1 MRSQERAARAAHARA
16 LATEDT
22 DDPRSRSPSVVT
34 LRPSDAELGLD
45 TWMREQ
51 GLDAD
56 DDDVERQRRRWL
68 AAARDLIRQRRELQ
82 EQAARGSERHQR
94 QLVERHQWELN
105 QAANAGYYIRGY
117 GKGKGHAATARA
129 AHEAVDAA
137 RAAQRSEQPPQGA
150 GAEEALA
157 APVLWRGV
165 TPGGVRLVARRWR
178 QPLVDGLDWSR
189 EPLAPSDV
197 QRLEDAARA
206 AAESFPPGAPLD
218 ATAAAWVWMTAY
230 GVLWREMAGLP
241 AAPPPVPTLRR
252 EPSLSS
258 SSDGWLSAG
267 DD

>member
-51 GLDAD
+51 GLDPD

-82 EQAARGSERHQR
+82 EQADRRSERHQR
-94 QLVERHQWELN
+94 QLVERHQWELD
-105 QAANAGYYIRGY
+105 QAANAAYYIRGY
-117 GKGKGHAATARA
+117 DRARERA
-129 AHEAVDAA
+129 RDAA
-137 RAAQRSEQPPQGA
+137 RAAAQRSEQPPQGA

-157 APVLWRGV
+157 APALWRGV
-165 TPGGVRLVARRWR
+165 TPGGVRLVARRWH
-178 QPLVDGLDWSR
+178 QPLETDWWR

-197 QRLEDAARA
+197 QQGPRQGPRWMRQQRL
-206 AAESFPPGAPLD
+206 GC
-218 ATAAAWVWMTAY
+218 
-230 GVLWREMAGLP
+230 G
-241 AAPPPVPTLRR
+241 
-252 EPSLSS
+252 
-258 SSDGWLSAG
+258 
-267 DD
+267 